1 MQPYDIVTIQ
11 LFVAVAKTGS
21 IAGAARQQHIAASAV
36 SHRIHELELA
46 TGTKLL
52 NRLPRGVEL
61 TAAGRV
67 FMERGTRIL
76 NELRDLDKDL
86 KQFAEGGRGTV
97 RVAAVTTAITS
108 RLSDILKS
116 FVDGNPNISVD
127 LIELYSNEALEALR
141 QGECDIA
148 LVTDMRDLT
157 GLESC
162 HFSTDPVW
170 VIGPSGHPLFEK
182 RDAGGAIPFADAMQY
197 EVISLHQGGALDDL
211 VLAAAQKLGS
221 PIKRALR
228 VSRNDSLR
236 PSQCSDLPWRARMF
250 QIGTMSELPIVLS
263 TGNSSMRNLTGLN
276 GSIRPGPHSG
286 FRYIQSNSRRCFC
299 RARRVAGIRSSR

>member
-1 MQPYDIVTIQ
+1 MLPYDIVTIQ

-52 NRLPRGVEL
+52 NRQPRGVEL

-86 KQFAEGGRGTV
+86 KQFAEGARGMV

-116 FVDGNPNISVD
+116 FGEHNPDISVD

-141 QGECDIA
+141 NGECDIA

-157 GLESC
+157 GLDSC

-182 RDAGGAIPFADAMQY
+182 RGKDGGISFADAMQY

-236 PSQCSDLPWRARMF
+236 RLVEAGLGIGFLRESNAKPFLTAFAIEGAPLSDDWAKRTLKVVWQRGVPLEPA
-250 QIGTMSELPIVLS
+250 
-263 TGNSSMRNLTGLN
+263 
-276 GSIRPGPHSG
+276 
-286 FRYIQSNSRRCFC
+286 
-299 RARRVAGIRSSR
+299 ARRFLDFLKKETAGA

>member
-76 NELRDLDKDL
+76 DELRDLDKDL
-86 KQFAEGGRGTV
+86 KQFAEGKRGMV

-108 RLSDILKS
+108 RLSDILKA
-116 FVDGNPNISVD
+116 FIERNPDISVD
-127 LIELYSNEALEALR
+127 LIELYTNEALEALR
-141 QGECDIA
+141 NGECEIA
-148 LVTDMRDLT
+148 LVTDMRDLS
-157 GLESC
+157 GLDSC

-170 VIGPSGHPLFEK
+170 VIGPRGHALFEK
-182 RDAGGAIPFADAMQY
+182 RDKDGAISFVDAMQY

-236 PSQCSDLPWRARMF
+236 RLVEAGLGIGFLRESNAKPFLTAFAIEGAPLSDDWAKRTLKVVW
-250 QIGTMSELPIVLS
+250 
-263 TGNSSMRNLTGLN
+263 
-276 GSIRPGPHSG
+276 PHG
-286 FRYIQSNSRRCFC
+286 VPLEPAAQRFLDFLRKEI
-299 RARRVAGIRSSR
+299 A

>member
-86 KQFAEGGRGTV
+86 KQFAGGGRGTV

-116 FVDGNPNISVD
+116 FADRNPDISVD
-127 LIELYSNEALEALR
+127 LIELYSNEALDALR
-141 QGECDIA
+141 HGECDIA

-157 GLESC
+157 GLDSC

-182 RDAGGAIPFADAMQY
+182 RDGEGAISFADAMQY

-236 PSQCSDLPWRARMF
+236 RLVEAGLGIGFLRESNAKPFLTAFAIEGAPLSDGWAKRTLK
-250 QIGTMSELPIVLS
+250 IVWQR
-263 TGNSSMRNLTGLN
+263 G
-276 GSIRPGPHSG
+276 
-286 FRYIQSNSRRCFC
+286 
-299 RARRVAGIRSSR
+299 VALEPAAQRFLDFLKKETV

>member
-11 LFVAVAKTGS
+11 LFVAVAKAGS

-46 TGTKLL
+46 TGTRLL

-76 NELRDLDKDL
+76 NELRELDHDL
-86 KQFAEGGRGTV
+86 KHFAEGRRGMV

-108 RLSDILKS
+108 RLSDILKD
-116 FVDGNPNISVD
+116 FVDSHPDIDVD
-127 LIELYSNEALEALR
+127 LTELYSAEAIEALR
-141 QGECDIA
+141 HGDCEIA
-148 LVTDMRDLT
+148 LVTDRCDLT
-157 GLESC
+157 HLDSW
-162 HFSTDPVW
+162 HFSADPVW
-170 VIGPSGHPLFEK
+170 VLGPSEHPLFAK
-182 RDAGGAIPFADAMQY
+182 RDANGAIAFADAMQY
-197 EVISLHQGGALDDL
+197 EVISLHQGGALDEL
-211 VLAAAQKLGS
+211 VLEAAQKLGS

-236 PSQCSDLPWRARMF
+236 RLVEAGLGIGFLRESNIKPFLKTFALEAAPLSDAWAKR
-250 QIGTMSELPIVLS
+250 ELKIACLHGATLEPAAKSFLDFLRKA
-263 TGNSSMRNLTGLN
+263 T
-276 GSIRPGPHSG
+276 
-286 FRYIQSNSRRCFC
+286 
-299 RARRVAGIRSSR
+299 A

>member
-1 MQPYDIVTIQ
+1 MQTYDIVTIQ
-11 LFVAVAKTGS
+11 LFVAVAKAGS

-67 FMERGTRIL
+67 FMERGIRIL

-86 KQFAEGGRGTV
+86 KQFAEGGRGMV

-116 FVDGNPNISVD
+116 FIDRNPDISVD
-127 LIELYSNEALEALR
+127 LIELYSAEALEALR
-141 QGECDIA
+141 HGECEIA

-157 GLESC
+157 GLDSC

-182 RDAGGAIPFADAMQY
+182 RDAEGAVSFADAMKY

-211 VLAAAQKLGS
+211 VLAAAQELGS

-236 PSQCSDLPWRARMF
+236 RLVEAGLG
-250 QIGTMSELPIVLS
+250 IGFLRESNAKPYLSAFALEGAPLADDWAKRTLKIVWPRGVPLEPAAQRFLDFLRKE
-263 TGNSSMRNLTGLN
+263 T
-276 GSIRPGPHSG
+276 
-286 FRYIQSNSRRCFC
+286 
-299 RARRVAGIRSSR
+299 A

>member
-1 MQPYDIVTIQ
+1 MKSSSGTGQP
-11 LFVAVAKTGS
+11 FAWP
-21 IAGAARQQHIAASAV
+21 AARPWPTASSNRVAAD
-36 SHRIHELELA
+36 R
-46 TGTKLL
+46 
-52 NRLPRGVEL
+52 
-61 TAAGRV
+61 AARS
-67 FMERGTRIL
+67 T
-76 NELRDLDKDL
+76 
-86 KQFAEGGRGTV
+86 

-116 FVDGNPNISVD
+116 FVDGNPDISVD
-127 LIELYSNEALEALR
+127 LIELYSSEALEALR

-236 PSQCSDLPWRARMF
+236 RLVEAGLGIGFLRESNVKPFLDAFAIEGAPLSDDWAKRTLK
-250 QIGTMSELPIVLS
+250 IVWPRGVPLEPAAQRFLDFLKRE
-263 TGNSSMRNLTGLN
+263 T
-276 GSIRPGPHSG
+276 
-286 FRYIQSNSRRCFC
+286 
-299 RARRVAGIRSSR
+299 A

>member
-67 FMERGTRIL
+67 FMERGTKIL

-86 KQFAEGGRGTV
+86 KQFAGGGRGTV

-116 FVDGNPNISVD
+116 FVDRNPDISVD
-127 LIELYSNEALEALR
+127 LIELYSSEALEALR

-157 GLESC
+157 GLDSC

-170 VIGPSGHPLFEK
+170 VIGPSGHLLFEK
-182 RDAGGAIPFADAMQY
+182 RDGEGAISFADAMQY

-236 PSQCSDLPWRARMF
+236 RLVEAGLGIGFLRESNAKPFLTVFAIEGAPLSDDWAKRTLETVW
-250 QIGTMSELPIVLS
+250 
-263 TGNSSMRNLTGLN
+263 
-276 GSIRPGPHSG
+276 PHG
-286 FRYIQSNSRRCFC
+286 VPLEPAAQRFLDFLKKET
-299 RARRVAGIRSSR
+299 A

>member
-11 LFVAVAKTGS
+11 LVVAVAKTGS

-67 FMERGTRIL
+67 FMERGTKIL

-86 KQFAEGGRGTV
+86 KQFAEGARGMV

-116 FVDGNPNISVD
+116 FVERNPDISVD

-141 QGECDIA
+141 QGDCDIA

-157 GLESC
+157 GLDSC

-182 RDAGGAIPFADAMQY
+182 RDKDGGISFADAMQY

-236 PSQCSDLPWRARMF
+236 RLVEAGLG
-250 QIGTMSELPIVLS
+250 IGFLRESNVKPF
-263 TGNSSMRNLTGLN
+263 LTTFAIEGAPLADDWAKRTLKVVWPR
-276 GSIRPGPHSG
+276 G
-286 FRYIQSNSRRCFC
+286 
-299 RARRVAGIRSSR
+299 VALEPAAQRFLDFLRKETA

>member
-1 MQPYDIVTIQ
+1 MQTYDIVTIQ

-76 NELRDLDKDL
+76 DELRDLDKDL
-86 KQFAEGGRGTV
+86 KQFAEGARGMV

-116 FVDGNPNISVD
+116 FLERNPDISVD

-141 QGECDIA
+141 NGECDIA

-157 GLESC
+157 GLDSC

-170 VIGPSGHPLFEK
+170 VIGPGGHPLFEK
-182 RDAGGAIPFADAMQY
+182 RHKDGGISFADAMQY

-236 PSQCSDLPWRARMF
+236 RLVEAGLGIGFLRESNVKPFLTTFAIEGAPLSDDWAKRTLKVVWLRGASLEPAAQRFLDFLRKETA
-250 QIGTMSELPIVLS
+250 
-263 TGNSSMRNLTGLN
+263 
-276 GSIRPGPHSG
+276 
-286 FRYIQSNSRRCFC
+286 
-299 RARRVAGIRSSR
+299 

>member
-67 FMERGTRIL
+67 FMERGTKIL

-86 KQFAEGGRGTV
+86 KQFAEGARGMV

-116 FVDGNPNISVD
+116 FVERNPDISVD

-141 QGECDIA
+141 QGDCDIA

-157 GLESC
+157 GLDSC

-170 VIGPSGHPLFEK
+170 VIGPSGHSLFEK
-182 RDAGGAIPFADAMQY
+182 RDKDGGISFADAMQY

-236 PSQCSDLPWRARMF
+236 RLVEAGLGIGFLRESNVKPFLTTFAIEGAPLSDDWAKRTLKVVWPR
-250 QIGTMSELPIVLS
+250 G
-263 TGNSSMRNLTGLN
+263 
-276 GSIRPGPHSG
+276 
-286 FRYIQSNSRRCFC
+286 
-299 RARRVAGIRSSR
+299 VALEPAAQRFLDFLRKETA